1 MLRRQMAM
9 TSRTFGA
16 RWHTGPTTR
25 RVSDRT
31 MCLVLFAL
39 IFSPRIVMILWW
51 LLDTARWAAT
61 FDGPLLPILGFV
73 LAPWTTLMYVLV
85 APGGL
90 TGLDW
95 LWMR

>member
-1 MLRRQMAM
+1 
-9 TSRTFGA
+9 
-16 RWHTGPTTR
+16 
-25 RVSDRT
+25 
-31 MCLVLFAL
+31 MCLVIFAL

-90 TGLDW
+90 TVLDW
-95 LWMR
+95 LWMAVAVVVDLGAIGGGASRRRE

>member
-1 MLRRQMAM
+1 
-9 TSRTFGA
+9 
-16 RWHTGPTTR
+16 
-25 RVSDRT
+25 
-31 MCLVLFAL
+31 MCLVIFAL
-39 IFSPRIVMILWW
+39 IFSPRIVMIVWW

-95 LWMR
+95 LWMAVAVVVDLGAIGGGASRRRE

>member
-1 MLRRQMAM
+1 
-9 TSRTFGA
+9 
-16 RWHTGPTTR
+16 
-25 RVSDRT
+25 
-31 MCLVLFAL
+31 MCLVISAL

-95 LWMR
+95 LWMAVAVVVDLGAIGGGASRRRE